1 MKYVVLAIASDAEA
15 QRLVEDLTEHAG
27 EPLRTPRWGNAV
39 HAALITS
46 PPGAEHVPL
55 PLSRTGLSHE
65 CAPRNEPPRTDAP
78 SDRRAARH
86 AGLPRA
92 SRRAVV
98 ARGSVT

>member
-55 PLSRTGLSHE
+55 SALPDGL
-65 CAPRNEPPRTDAP
+65 
-78 SDRRAARH
+78 
-86 AGLPRA
+86 
-92 SRRAVV
+92 V
-98 ARGSVT
+98 A